1 MSDKQ
6 EGVDVDA
13 ELALLLREQEQFL
26 QQKKKPAAKVSRLG
40 GAPGVS
46 SSQNAET
53 ASEPDNAPQVLG
65 QVVERTVAPQGQKS
79 FVIAPERLKDHMK
92 YLEPVNM
99 ENRDIDAANK
109 ARLQEMS
116 PQEILEAQQELLKSL
131 DPQLIEKLKNR
142 RKSPGKPIVKKSEKR
157 EVPSKEKIV
166 KSSGGEQGNVV
177 VAGEAVVA
185 QEEREEQ
192 QRLKEEEIRNL
203 SAIKTEEELRAHAQQ
218 LPPEERA
225 KLDWTQST
233 QEKKDGKSAAATS
246 KKIKRP
252 AVEEATLE
260 RFDLDGQVLQATDT
274 GVPLHSGLFH
284 HGDDPDSAGY
294 TLPELLHLA
303 RSSVASQRA
312 MALSVVAKIL
322 HKRQIQQNASLPV
335 APRVLPRDLAITLRI
350 VLDDQNYTALGSG
363 VSAMHAFIV
372 PVAAVSSPE
381 KAYLPELGHGA
392 VVLPRKVHLHRN
404 GVAAQAQTKEHLSEN
419 DEVVYIDTSEA
430 DDGSSISDEDLA
442 ALDPVQALLNMDLGT
457 RLRYIMETVQ
467 LPDQYATEKML
478 EILIAVA
485 RHSPRA
491 AHEVNSNTRLMK
503 LLQQQYI
510 ENEQVLTFQAD
521 NVRSLQLTL
530 KALELVRV
538 LCQGQ
543 RSVASALI
551 TNGLIQSTKGF
562 LALKEIPTDSDNK
575 EASALFTRIQVESL
589 RIWRILLGYGLDF
602 HCFAYLFPVLSG
614 FVQTAPAS
622 SDGSAARTAALFAA
636 LETFCSLGAL
646 HEAQHYFNQMGFF
659 MNVAKDEAVRSIHEL
674 SSSADTI
681 DVEAAVLLATVL
693 RFLAGASALA
703 IKYNLEITGLQEV
716 FKLVQSL
723 EVRQA
728 LISRLGDSVSKR
740 DLLLAIVGFHQQV
753 ISAGLVPDDMDD
765 EEVAQTF
772 AREVKAPLLVA
783 VTSAVASS
791 SCAFSPTMIQACEL
805 TILLGELIAAAQ
817 GDIASYNTEF
827 VQDVYHQALILVEK
841 LGGGGEYWIARLFAS
856 VLFHHSV
863 LRLLG
868 VFSDEA
874 DATRMS
880 RVLVPIYQ
888 ALVNGTREQ
897 ETHSAQIFTR
907 TSVVDKF
914 SWHLRLP
921 QEEQSY
927 VPGNLPLPSFWMLS
941 PLSRIEY
948 SNGADNSPPT
958 DSSPTRAQ
966 SEEMKLIISAT
977 CRFVFEFEHLAP
989 QLASIPSIA
998 ELRPEDKLFHL
1009 MHVFFAGS
1017 DVLFDDHVDTALCQL
1032 LPKLVEPILCSP
1044 EDSRLFYEGI
1054 LRNLKRFEGLETGVE
1069 PTPAPSSSSP
1079 SFSSDEQQVL
1089 TFVEKLIAE
1098 YTASSYGNT
1107 HFAQCVA
1114 LLLTRDF
1121 PLMMRKFVWKEL
1133 QDCRQLHTLT
1143 LFEVSST
1150 QHFKRCTQG
1159 GTAPATDPQYLE
1171 LMQQAV
1177 CKQIVSPSR
1186 GPLAYTLAI
1195 HHLVV
1200 YLFTVDCTLS
1210 FARQQFAQALASTA
1224 SPAVWGHLLSYDV
1237 TKNSS
1242 LLSEGHDLLIPER
1255 LEILRTQA
1263 VFSSDQLLAF
1273 ETSASLLESSKAT
1286 E

>member
-26 QQKKKPAAKVSRLG
+26 QQKKKPAAKVSRLDS
-40 GAPGVS
+40 APGVS

-65 QVVERTVAPQGQKS
+65 QVVERTVTPQGQKS
-79 FVIAPERLKDHMK
+79 FVIAPERRQSAGFPEVKRRGPGQSLFGRRRREAQAVIDPTVKDHMK

-142 RKSPGKPIVKKSEKR
+142 RKSPGKPTVKKSEKR

-166 KSSGGEQGNVV
+166 KSSGGEQRNVI

-203 SAIKTEEELRAHAQQ
+203 SAIKTEEELRAQAQQ

-233 QEKKDGKSAAATS
+233 QEKKNGKSAAATS

-350 VLDDQNYTALGSG
+350 VLDDQNYTALSSG

-372 PVAAVSSPE
+372 PVAAVSSPG

-404 GVAAQAQTKEHLSEN
+404 GVTAQAQTKDHLSEN

-521 NVRSLQLTL
+521 NARSLQLTL

-543 RSVASALI
+543 RSVASTLI

-659 MNVAKDEAVRSIHEL
+659 MNVAKDEAVRSIREL

-703 IKYNLEITGLQEV
+703 IKYNLEIAGLQEV

-723 EVRQA
+723 E
-728 LISRLGDSVSKR
+728 
-740 DLLLAIVGFHQQV
+740 
-753 ISAGLVPDDMDD
+753 
-765 EEVAQTF
+765 
-772 AREVKAPLLVA
+772 
-783 VTSAVASS
+783 
-791 SCAFSPTMIQACEL
+791 
-805 TILLGELIAAAQ
+805 GE
-817 GDIASYNTEF
+817 IASYNAEF

-856 VLFHHSV
+856 VLFHHNV

-874 DATRMS
+874 DAARMS

-897 ETHSAQIFTR
+897 EAHSAQIFTR

-958 DSSPTRAQ
+958 DSSPTQAQ

-977 CRFVFEFEHLAP
+977 CRFVFEFERLAP

-1009 MHVFFAGS
+1009 VHVFFAGS

-1107 HFAQCVA
+1107 HFARCVA

-1121 PLMMRKFVWKEL
+1121 PLMVRKFVWKEL

-1150 QHFKRCTQG
+1150 QHFKRCTRG
-1159 GTAPATDPQYLE
+1159 GAAPATDPQHLE

-1177 CKQIVSPSR
+1177 CKQIVSRSR
-1186 GPLAYTLAI
+1186 GPFAYTLAI

-1237 TKNSS
+1237 AKNSS

-1273 ETSASLLESSKAT
+1273 ETSVSLLESSKAT

>member
-26 QQKKKPAAKVSRLG
+26 QQKKKPAA
-40 GAPGVS
+40 
-46 SSQNAET
+46 
-53 ASEPDNAPQVLG
+53 
-65 QVVERTVAPQGQKS
+65 
-79 FVIAPERLKDHMK
+79 
-92 YLEPVNM
+92 
-99 ENRDIDAANK
+99 K

-260 RFDLDGQVLQATDT
+260 RFDLDGQ
-274 GVPLHSGLFH
+274 
-284 HGDDPDSAGY
+284 
-294 TLPELLHLA
+294 
-303 RSSVASQRA
+303 
-312 MALSVVAKIL
+312 
-322 HKRQIQQNASLPV
+322 
-335 APRVLPRDLAITLRI
+335 
-350 VLDDQNYTALGSG
+350 
-363 VSAMHAFIV
+363 
-372 PVAAVSSPE
+372 
-381 KAYLPELGHGA
+381 
-392 VVLPRKVHLHRN
+392 
-404 GVAAQAQTKEHLSEN
+404 
-419 DEVVYIDTSEA
+419 
-430 DDGSSISDEDLA
+430 
-442 ALDPVQALLNMDLGT
+442 
-457 RLRYIMETVQ
+457 
-467 LPDQYATEKML
+467 
-478 EILIAVA
+478 
-485 RHSPRA
+485 
-491 AHEVNSNTRLMK
+491 
-503 LLQQQYI
+503 
-510 ENEQVLTFQAD
+510 
-521 NVRSLQLTL
+521 
-530 KALELVRV
+530 
-538 LCQGQ
+538 
-543 RSVASALI
+543 
-551 TNGLIQSTKGF
+551 
-562 LALKEIPTDSDNK
+562 
-575 EASALFTRIQVESL
+575 
-589 RIWRILLGYGLDF
+589 
-602 HCFAYLFPVLSG
+602 
-614 FVQTAPAS
+614 
-622 SDGSAARTAALFAA
+622 
-636 LETFCSLGAL
+636 
-646 HEAQHYFNQMGFF
+646 MGFF

-723 EVRQA
+723 E
-728 LISRLGDSVSKR
+728 
-740 DLLLAIVGFHQQV
+740 
-753 ISAGLVPDDMDD
+753 
-765 EEVAQTF
+765 
-772 AREVKAPLLVA
+772 
-783 VTSAVASS
+783 
-791 SCAFSPTMIQACEL
+791 
-805 TILLGELIAAAQ
+805 
-817 GDIASYNTEF
+817 
-827 VQDVYHQALILVEK
+827 DVYHQALILVEK

-888 ALVNGTREQ
+888 ALVN
-897 ETHSAQIFTR
+897 
-907 TSVVDKF
+907 
-914 SWHLRLP
+914 
-921 QEEQSY
+921 
-927 VPGNLPLPSFWMLS
+927 
-941 PLSRIEY
+941 
-948 SNGADNSPPT
+948 
-958 DSSPTRAQ
+958 
-966 SEEMKLIISAT
+966 
-977 CRFVFEFEHLAP
+977 
-989 QLASIPSIA
+989 
-998 ELRPEDKLFHL
+998 DKLFHL